1 MSKITGTIRTMEA
14 KQVLTDI
21 FKRRGISPGLYGF
34 RKSTCAVL
42 VGSRT
47 VVIPLPPGLSYYELK
62 NLTERVERICNDIDR
77 ARAHVGQVDLE
88 DAIAGAPA

>member
-1 MSKITGTIRTMEA
+1 
-14 KQVLTDI
+14 
-21 FKRRGISPGLYGF
+21 
-34 RKSTCAVL
+34 
-42 VGSRT
+42 
-47 VVIPLPPGLSYYELK
+47 VVIPLPPGLSFYELR